1 MKKINLIIF
10 LFLISC
16 GYTPINKLIDKNY
29 SISEFEINGN
39 NQVNTIIRKDFI
51 KYKDTNFEKQF
62 QIKLS
67 SQIVKATNSKN
78 ETGTNSNLSIKIIVD
93 LEILENNS
101 SIKELNFVELINY
114 NSLDNKFELKQY
126 EKILIKNLTNKILEK
141 IHINL
146 STIQ

>member
-78 ETGTNSNLSIKIIVD
+78 EAGTNSNLSIKIIVD

-101 SIKELNFVELINY
+101 LIKDLNFVELINY

-141 IHINL
+141 IHLNL

>member
-78 ETGTNSNLSIKIIVD
+78 EAGTNSNLSIKIIVD
-93 LEILENNS
+93 LEILENNA
-101 SIKELNFVELINY
+101 SIKDLNFVELINY

>member
-78 ETGTNSNLSIKIIVD
+78 EAGTNSNLSIKIIVD

-101 SIKELNFVELINY
+101 SIKNLNFVELNNY

-141 IHINL
+141 IHLNL

>member
-67 SQIVKATNSKN
+67 SQMIKATNSKN
-78 ETGTNSNLSIKIIVD
+78 EAGTNSNLSIKIIVD

-101 SIKELNFVELINY
+101 SIKDLNFVELINY

>member
-101 SIKELNFVELINY
+101 SIKNLNFVELNNY

-141 IHINL
+141 IHLNL

>member
-62 QIKLS
+62 QFKLS

-78 ETGTNSNLSIKIIVD
+78 ATGTNSNLSIKIIVD

-101 SIKELNFVELINY
+101 SIKDLNFVELINY

>member
-78 ETGTNSNLSIKIIVD
+78 EAGTNSNLSIKIIVD

-101 SIKELNFVELINY
+101 SIKDLNFVELINY

-126 EKILIKNLTNKILEK
+126 EKILIENLTNKILEK
-141 IHINL
+141 IHLNL

>member
-16 GYTPINKLIDKNY
+16 GYTQINKQIDKNY

-39 NQVNTIIRKDFI
+39 NQVNTIIRKNFI
-51 KYKDTNFEKQF
+51 KYKNTNFEKQF

-67 SQIVKATNSKN
+67 SQILKATNSKN
-78 ETGTNSNLSIKIIVD
+78 EAGTNSNLSIEIIVD

-101 SIKELNFVELINY
+101 SIKNLNFIELINY

>member
-16 GYTPINKLIDKNY
+16 GYTPINKQIDKNY

-39 NQVNTIIRKDFI
+39 NQVNTIIRKNFI
-51 KYKDTNFEKQF
+51 KYKNTNFEKQF

-67 SQIVKATNSKN
+67 SQILKATNSKN
-78 ETGTNSNLSIKIIVD
+78 EAGTNSNLSIEIIVD

-101 SIKELNFVELINY
+101 SIKNLNFIELINY

>member
-78 ETGTNSNLSIKIIVD
+78 EAGTNSNLSIKIIVD

-101 SIKELNFVELINY
+101 SIKNLNFVELINY

-141 IHINL
+141 IHLNL

>member
-29 SISEFEINGN
+29 SISEYEINGN
-39 NQVNTIIRKDFI
+39 NQVNTIIKKDFI
-51 KYKDTNFEKQF
+51 KFKDTNFEKQF

-67 SQIVKATNSKN
+67 SQMIKATNSKN
-78 ETGTNSNLSIKIIVD
+78 EAGTDSNLSIKIIVD

-101 SIKELNFVELINY
+101 SIKNLNFVELINY

-141 IHINL
+141 IHLNL

>member
-16 GYTPINKLIDKNY
+16 GYTPINKQIDKNY

-39 NQVNTIIRKDFI
+39 NQVNTIIRKNFI
-51 KYKDTNFEKQF
+51 KYKNTNFEKQF

-67 SQIVKATNSKN
+67 SQILKATNSKN
-78 ETGTNSNLSIKIIVD
+78 EAGTNSNLSIKIIVD

-101 SIKELNFVELINY
+101 LIKDLNFVELINY

-141 IHINL
+141 IHLNL

>member
-101 SIKELNFVELINY
+101 SIKNLNFVELNNY

>member
-51 KYKDTNFEKQF
+51 KYKDANFEKQF

-78 ETGTNSNLSIKIIVD
+78 EAGTNSNLSIKIIVD

-101 SIKELNFVELINY
+101 SIKDLNFVELINY

-141 IHINL
+141 IHLNL

>member
-51 KYKDTNFEKQF
+51 KYKDANFEKQF

-78 ETGTNSNLSIKIIVD
+78 EAGTNSNLSIKIIVD

-101 SIKELNFVELINY
+101 SIKDLNFVELINY

>member
-101 SIKELNFVELINY
+101 SIRDLNFVELINY

-126 EKILIKNLTNKILEK
+126 EKILIENLTNKILEK
-141 IHINL
+141 IHLNL

>member
-78 ETGTNSNLSIKIIVD
+78 EAGTNSNLSIKIIVD

-101 SIKELNFVELINY
+101 SIKNLNFVELINY

>member
-101 SIKELNFVELINY
+101 LIKDLNFVELINY

-141 IHINL
+141 IHLNL

>member
-78 ETGTNSNLSIKIIVD
+78 ATGTNSNLSIKIIVD

-101 SIKELNFVELINY
+101 SIKDLNFVELINY

>member
-101 SIKELNFVELINY
+101 SIKDLNFVELINY

>member
-78 ETGTNSNLSIKIIVD
+78 EAGTNSNLSIKIIVD

-101 SIKELNFVELINY
+101 SIKDLNFVKLINY

-126 EKILIKNLTNKILEK
+126 EKILIENLTNKILEK
-141 IHINL
+141 IHLNL

>member
-78 ETGTNSNLSIKIIVD
+78 EAGTNSNLSIKIIVD

-101 SIKELNFVELINY
+101 SIKDLNFVELINY

-141 IHINL
+141 IHLNL

>member
-78 ETGTNSNLSIKIIVD
+78 EAGTNSNLSIKIIVD

>member
-51 KYKDTNFEKQF
+51 KYKDANFEKQF

-78 ETGTNSNLSIKIIVD
+78 EAGTNSNLSIKIIVD

-101 SIKELNFVELINY
+101 LIKDLNFVELINY

-141 IHINL
+141 IHLNL

>member
-141 IHINL
+141 IHLNL

>member
-39 NQVNTIIRKDFI
+39 NQVNTIIRKNFI
-51 KYKDTNFEKQF
+51 KYKNTNFEKQF

-67 SQIVKATNSKN
+67 SQILKATNSKN
-78 ETGTNSNLSIKIIVD
+78 EAGTNSNLSIEIIVD

-101 SIKELNFVELINY
+101 SIKNLNFIELINY

>member
-39 NQVNTIIRKDFI
+39 NQVNTIIRKNFI
-51 KYKDTNFEKQF
+51 KYKNTNFEKQF

-78 ETGTNSNLSIKIIVD
+78 EAGTNSNLSIKIIVD

-101 SIKELNFVELINY
+101 SIKDLNFVELINY

>member
-101 SIKELNFVELINY
+101 SIKNLNFVELVNY

-141 IHINL
+141 IHLNL

>member
-78 ETGTNSNLSIKIIVD
+78 AAGTNSNLSIKIIVD

-101 SIKELNFVELINY
+101 SIKDLNFVELINY

-141 IHINL
+141 IHLNL

>member
-29 SISEFEINGN
+29 SISEHEINGN
-39 NQVNTIIRKDFI
+39 NQVNTIIKKDFI
-51 KYKDTNFEKQF
+51 KFKDTNFEKQF

-67 SQIVKATNSKN
+67 SQMIKATNSKN
-78 ETGTNSNLSIKIIVD
+78 EAGTDSNLSIKIIVD

-101 SIKELNFVELINY
+101 SIKNLNFVELINY

-141 IHINL
+141 IHLNL

>member
-101 SIKELNFVELINY
+101 SIKDLNFVELINY

-126 EKILIKNLTNKILEK
+126 EKILIKNLTSKILEK

>member
-16 GYTPINKLIDKNY
+16 GYTPINKQIDKNY

-101 SIKELNFVELINY
+101 SIKDLNFVELINY

-141 IHINL
+141 IHLNL

>member
-51 KYKDTNFEKQF
+51 KYKDANFEKQF

-101 SIKELNFVELINY
+101 SIKNLNFVELNNY

-141 IHINL
+141 IHLNL

>member
-78 ETGTNSNLSIKIIVD
+78 EAGTNSNLSIKIIVD

-101 SIKELNFVELINY
+101 SIKDLNFVELINY

>member
-78 ETGTNSNLSIKIIVD
+78 EAGTNSNLSIKIIVD

-101 SIKELNFVELINY
+101 SIKNLNFVELNNY